1 MDILI
6 SRKHSIQQKYNSNK
20 SLFQLSISEQF
31 EHLQSQ
37 FVEPNQLGVRTDWL
51 TGWLAWV
58 ARRKRLVL

>member
-37 FVEPNQLGVRTDWL
+37 FVEPNQLGVRTD
-51 TGWLAWV
+51 
-58 ARRKRLVL
+58 